1 MRYATHQAG
10 SRGFGK
16 ACIEHW
22 RAHRHSRNARTEH
35 KNANRRVSDAGV
47 ELLNGIV
54 ATPVVPSRNT
64 RVKRTFA
71 TRRVSAVPRRRKKK
85 KTREL
90 DVFDDG
96 FRS

>member
-1 MRYATHQAG
+1 MPLIK
-10 SRGFGK
+10 RGPTDLGK
-16 ACIEHW
+16 
-22 RAHRHSRNARTEH
+22 RALNTGVRIAIHVMPGQNIKTA
-35 KNANRRVSDAGV
+35 ANRRVTAAGI
-47 ELLNGIV
+47 ELLSGTV
-54 ATPVVPSRNT
+54 ATPVVSSRNT

-96 FRS
+96 FSS